1 MPSSISLDG
10 RLINFV
16 EIEAIKQ
23 LKARYFR
30 LMDEKRWSDWG
41 EVFTADAVLDA
52 VQDAPNAKLVGRD
65 RIVEV
70 VSRTLASAITVHHGH
85 MPEIEITSATTAR
98 GIWAME
104 DYLEYPGESEPFRI
118 RGKGHYYEE
127 YEKGEDG
134 RWRIKILRLTRLW
147 IKREGIPPAAVV
159 EAQK

>member
-1 MPSSISLDG
+1 MQPVDLVD
-10 RLINFV
+10 
-16 EIEAIKQ
+16 IEAIKQ

-30 LMDEKRWSDWG
+30 YLDEKRWSDWG
-41 EVFTADAVLDA
+41 EVFSADALLDTT
-52 VQDAPNAKLVGRD
+52 QDAPNAKIRGREK
-65 RIVEV
+65 IVEV
-70 VSRTLASAITVHHGH
+70 VSRALESATTVHHGH

-104 DYLEYPGESEPFRI
+104 DYLEYPGEPGPFRI

-147 IKREGIPPAAVV
+147 IKREGNPPAAVL
-159 EAQK
+159 EAQKKR